1 MVLTMR
7 GIGDCTFEV
16 AVQVLEM
23 QKLQMMQSPMAS
35 GVGLTDHRQTKCK
48 FHDSSSKVFRRSSAD
63 KTKID
68 TGWAINL
75 KLDCLLPRMLK
86 RLSISVLLMGVSVI
100 LGSIP
105 NRAGAQ
111 TPPELPRLLIIATGG
126 TIAGEQGE
134 PGTLGGYDIRKP
146 ISEIVA
152 EVPEIRRYA
161 QVETTQFANI
171 PSAYITPDQWLQLAR
186 NVNSVFEKRPEI
198 AGIVVTH
205 GTDRLEETAFFL
217 HLTVKSE
224 KPVVIV
230 GAQRPATGISPDGP
244 INLLSAVRVAAAHGS
259 RGKGVLV
266 VMDDRIISARDA
278 EKVYARAGGFSGRE
292 MGNIGIVARHGVEF
306 FYAPT
311 RRHTSGSEFDLRDVM
326 VFPRVDIQYS
336 YAGSDG
342 GGKTEAK
349 AIIVATTGLS
359 GPERNYYE
367 ALQRKGVIIA
377 TTFPS
382 GDQVASPSPAREA
395 LPMVAV
401 ERLLPTHA
409 RILMMLAL
417 TKTQDVHE
425 IQRIFDQY

>member
-1 MVLTMR
+1 MVLKFGER
-7 GIGDCTFEV
+7 GAGN
-16 AVQVLEM
+16 
-23 QKLQMMQSPMAS
+23 S
-35 GVGLTDHRQTKCK
+35 GSDPIFCNRKIWVRRRI
-48 FHDSSSKVFRRSSAD
+48 SKVFRPCHAD
-63 KTKID
+63 KTKI
-68 TGWAINL
+68 GL
-75 KLDCLLPRMLK
+75 GPMLK
-86 RLSISVLLMGVSVI
+86 TLAISLL
-100 LGSIP
+100 LLAP
-105 NRAGAQ
+105 AQ
-111 TPPELPRLLIIATGG
+111 AELPRVLIIATGG

-134 PGTLGGYDIRKP
+134 PGTLAGYDIRRP
-146 ISEIVA
+146 IGEIVA
-152 EVPEIRRYA
+152 SVPEIRKYA

-186 NVNSVFEKRPEI
+186 NINSVFEKRPEI

-244 INLLSAVRVAAAHGS
+244 INLLSAARVAAAPGS

-278 EKVYARAGGFSGRE
+278 EKVYARTGGFSGRE
-292 MGNIGIVARHGVEF
+292 MGNIGIVARHGVEL
-306 FYAPT
+306 FYAPA
-311 RRHTSGSEFDLRDVM
+311 RRHTSTSEFDIREISA
-326 VFPRVDIQYS
+326 FPRVDIQYS

-342 GGKTEAK
+342 GGKTDAK
-349 AIIVATTGLS
+349 AIIVATTGL
-359 GPERNYYE
+359 GGAERNYYE
-367 ALQRKGVIIA
+367 ALQRKGVVIA

-382 GDQVASPSPAREA
+382 GDHVVSPSSSREA
-395 LPMVAV
+395 LPMIAV

-417 TKTQDVHE
+417 TKTQDVRE